1 MLFDLSSP
9 LQRQNFLLRCDAL
22 SKKQCIVEL
31 KEKKPIRTL
40 SQNAYLHTI
49 LAYFGAITGNSLDYV
64 KRMYFKILVNP
75 ETFIRETE
83 DKYLGKIKI
92 LRSSADLDK
101 EEMTMCISRFI
112 DWSAQEAGI
121 YIPSS
126 EDYDLIRQMEIEIE
140 RNKQYL

>member
-9 LQRQNFLLRCDAL
+9 LHRQNFLLRCDAL
-22 SKKQCIVEL
+22 SKRQCIVEL

-49 LAYFGAITGNSLDYV
+49 LAYFGALTGHPMAYV

-75 ETFIRETE
+75 DTFIRETD
-83 DKYLGKIKI
+83 DKYLGKTKI

-101 EEMTMCISRFI
+101 EEMTLCISRFI

-126 EDYDLIRQMEIEIE
+126 EDYDLIRQMELEID